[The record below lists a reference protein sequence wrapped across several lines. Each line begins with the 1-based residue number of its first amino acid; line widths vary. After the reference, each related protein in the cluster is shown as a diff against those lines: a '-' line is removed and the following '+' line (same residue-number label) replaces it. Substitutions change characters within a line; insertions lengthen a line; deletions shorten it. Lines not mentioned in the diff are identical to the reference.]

1 MPWPTMPE
9 QKPEQ
14 AQVKEDENDALK
26 KVVDNL
32 SERAETIINDC
43 HKQIDVMQ
51 SAFAD
56 FKSLGSISGLMSIM
70 NSGTLNGQQV
80 ELAQRLAVKVIAIL
94 GMIEATKK
102 RSLTAP

>member
-1 MPWPTMPE
+1 M
-9 QKPEQ
+9 K
-14 AQVKEDENDALK
+14 NDSLK
-26 KVVDNL
+26 KIVDNL
-32 SERAETIINDC
+32 SERAETIILEG
-43 HKQIDVMQ
+43 HKQTDIMQ

-94 GMIEATKK
+94 GMIEYTKK
-102 RSLTAP
+102 GA

>member
-1 MPWPTMPE
+1 M
-9 QKPEQ
+9 K
-14 AQVKEDENDALK
+14 NDSLK

-32 SERAETIINDC
+32 SERAETIISEG
-43 HKQIDVMQ
+43 HKQTDIMQ

-94 GMIEATKK
+94 GIIEATKK
-102 RSLTAP
+102 GA